1 MYRIARKAAKKMIM
15 KKAETKFLDFG
26 AENVQVYH
34 NVGNTGAALGPFN
47 SPWSDAT
54 FFNCWAAI
62 PQGTGSGQRVG
73 NEIYPRGMKLRLML
87 FNKATRPNLQYRI
100 IIGTVPK
107 LNQAGQISTPT
118 NVNFL
123 VPPQYNNLLTR
134 MNTDLGC
141 RAFIDRTY
149 RNALGTSF
157 YAQQGATSADPKE
170 SSLLRRYY
178 IRRKKAS
185 KIIYSAGQGAVIVNK
200 PVFLQ
205 VIPYD
210 AFGTLVTDNVASYAY
225 QCTLYWKDI

>member
-15 KKAETKFLDFG
+15 KKTETKFLDFG
-26 AENVQVYH
+26 SENVQVYH
-34 NVGNTGAALGPFN
+34 NVGNTGGALGPFN
-47 SPWSDAT
+47 SPWTDAA

-62 PQGTGSGQRVG
+62 PQGTGVGQRLG

-87 FNKATRPNLQYRI
+87 FNKDTRPNLQYRI

-107 LNQAGQISTPT
+107 LNQAGGISTPT

-123 VPPQYNNLLTR
+123 TPPQYNNLLTR

-149 RNALGTSF
+149 RNALGISSVPL
-157 YAQQGATSADPKE
+157 GGVGGKE
-170 SSLLRRYY
+170 STLLRRYY

-200 PVFLQ
+200 PVFLA